1 MEAQIS
7 KWERFKRW
15 FMARWKAFYAFILP
29 IVIGYLATALTDPS
43 TADQVQSFLPPEFKW
58 LVPPI
63 IGIIT
68 GIVVE
73 RKKNAPLTE

>member
-1 MEAQIS
+1 MQAQIS

-15 FMARWKAFYAFILP
+15 FLGRWKAFYALILP
-29 IVIGYLATALTDPS
+29 IILGYLATALVDPS
-43 TADQVQSFLPPEFKW
+43 TSEQFESILPPQFKW

-68 GIVVE
+68 SIVVE
-73 RKKNAPLTE
+73 RKRNDPLSE